1 MTASEPMT
9 SPEPSGEEL
18 LRATS
23 AVRAFTSDPVD
34 PALVHELLDEARFA
48 PSGGNRQPWRVV
60 VLDDR
65 DVRRRLGELMQPV
78 WDDYIAAGAAGFM
91 PFNVVD
97 GDDAPAGTE
106 HTSNALLDT
115 IEEVP
120 VVLVVAADL
129 RSVAVMD
136 GSLERIPMTG
146 GASIYPFCWSILLA
160 AHRRG
165 LGGVLTTFLSRVEPA
180 AAPLLGLPDDH
191 ALAATMFL
199 GWPQHRSTRLTRRA
213 VAEFTTIDRFDGGT
227 FEPDAQA

>member
-1 MTASEPMT
+1 
-9 SPEPSGEEL
+9 
-18 LRATS
+18 
-23 AVRAFTSDPVD
+23 
-34 PALVHELLDEARFA
+34 
-48 PSGGNRQPWRVV
+48 
-60 VLDDR
+60 
-65 DVRRRLGELMQPV
+65 
-78 WDDYIAAGAAGFM
+78 
-91 PFNVVD
+91 
-97 GDDAPAGTE
+97 
-106 HTSNALLDT
+106 
-115 IEEVP
+115 
-120 VVLVVAADL
+120 
-129 RSVAVMD
+129 MD

-199 GWPQHRSTRLTRRA
+199 GWPQHRPTRLTRRA